1 LVSFLIVTYNQ
12 EQYINEAIQSVF
24 SQSYSPME
32 IIISDDCS
40 SDNTFNI
47 IKSLVKNYNGPN
59 KVKLFQN
66 KKNLGLSANLS
77 NAIKNSTGEF
87 LILMAGDDISLSE
100 RTSILVKRWLDSNR
114 SCLAFFSNVEIIDSN
129 SISKGLFFDG
139 LPDYSQ
145 DINMIVRKNSFFD
158 LRPVVNCWM
167 LGCSAAIDR
176 RLVDNFNV
184 MNSRILQEDMVFPFR
199 AVLLG
204 RLEYL
209 DLVLLK
215 YRKHESNLYDEKSME
230 KSMKLI
236 RNSFFIKM
244 QWLEDSFKVSNIPLE
259 VKFVLIKILSK
270 NFIYHLLFNTPFIG
284 VLFYRILNRNNL
296 NIK

>member
-1 LVSFLIVTYNQ
+1 MVSFLIVTYNQ